1 MASFCLSSVH
11 FQVGQ
16 LRYIAIYFVLTGT
29 CAHTCLAKLQAASQ
43 GRSSSSNG
51 IIIIRPAV
59 NTPNSTI
66 GRLIIVTVIVCT

>member
-1 MASFCLSSVH
+1 MQHRHILCIDWHMRARMLSVVQTL
-11 FQVGQ
+11 QV
-16 LRYIAIYFVLTGT
+16 
-29 CAHTCLAKLQAASQ
+29 ASQ

-66 GRLIIVTVIVCT
+66 GRLIIVTVILCT